1 MKPKRIPLTVT
12 ALFMVFIGLVFI
24 AGKSPQTW
32 DDLQKWIVVI
42 WTVVTLILLATDA
55 ILTVRDVY
63 RHYKEKR

>member
-1 MKPKRIPLTVT
+1 
-12 ALFMVFIGLVFI
+12 MVFIGLVFI